1 MKKIIV
7 ADDEELI
14 RRLVSDFLTA
24 EGYEPRSAAELLPRY
39 LRLSQAERERL
50 ERLKKETK

>member
-14 RRLVSDFLTA
+14 RRLVSGCGRRT
-24 EGYEPRSAAELLPRY
+24 PIP
-39 LRLSQAERERL
+39 
-50 ERLKKETK
+50 TC

>member
-1 MKKIIV
+1 ML
-7 ADDEELI
+7 APEEQ
-14 RRLVSDFLTA
+14 RLQNAWGVCRAA